1 VSTPLALQIAA
12 NLLSLG
18 VALWLGWSP
27 ALILLLFWA
36 ENIVVALW
44 QLPRI
49 LLAGGR
55 KRRLMAGLMEHALE
69 TNKDSASTPTEVARA
84 ALLELDRHLPRINNF
99 FVAAFF
105 LVHYGFFT
113 FGHGV
118 FVFQLFLHQEMTL
131 DNVLAFFSQKGVMLA
146 LVGLMVSHGANFF
159 SDLASGRLA
168 TANPAK
174 VMGEPYHR
182 IVVLHL
188 VVLGSA
194 FALTFLDAP
203 VAGIVILALVKTFMD
218 VYLYRKQ
225 QKKKELPEYVSQL

>member
-1 VSTPLALQIAA
+1 MNTPLVLQIAA

-49 LLAGGR
+49 LLAGDG
-55 KRRLMAGLMEHALE
+55 KKGVLAGLVQHALGNE
-69 TNKDSASTPTEVARA
+69 ERIPAEVARA
-84 ALLELDRHLPRINNF
+84 VVEEMAGHLPRVSNL

-105 LVHYGFFT
+105 LVHYGLFT
-113 FGHGV
+113 YGHGL

-146 LVGLMVSHGANFF
+146 LVGLMISHGAGFF

-168 TANPAK
+168 TANPAR

-194 FALTFLDAP
+194 FALTFLEAP
-203 VAGIVILALVKTFMD
+203 VVGIVMLALVKTFMD

-225 QKKKELPEYVSQL
+225 QKKKELPEHVSQL